1 MGMGMAH
8 ADDGMTA
15 IEVQI
20 FLTLVIPD
28 LASLALHDVHIE
40 QGIYVK

>member
-1 MGMGMAH
+1 MTD

-15 IEVQI
+15 IQVKV
-20 FLTLVIPD
+20 FLTLVIPY
-28 LASLALHDVHIE
+28 LTTFSLHDVHIE